1 MVQGLLLAAAWTQAA
16 VWSEGQQAVEE
27 WLGRTGAVGVS
38 VAVVDDGAEW
48 TAQAGWAD
56 REGQDPVR
64 PETLFRLASIS
75 KPVCA
80 TLTMSLVQ
88 RRKLDLDARISRY
101 VPGFPDEGCA
111 ITLRR
116 VLSHTAGIR
125 GYRPGRPDVFYR
137 SLSTAEAVELIRNSP
152 LRFEPG
158 TAYGY
163 STHAFALAVAA
174 MERAAGRPYREL
186 LRFGV
191 SRWGMDSLDVE
202 VGAEAKPERTALYSA
217 TSLGPAVRVLRR
229 EDISWKAGGG
239 GLEGT
244 ALHVARFGLA
254 VLRAKIVGTRER
266 DAMWTPVRL
275 PNGRSTG
282 YGLGWASDPAT
293 AWHSGGQQGCS
304 SFLLVDRRRGVSAAV
319 LCNTG
324 GVDAGSLAK
333 TLRDLWVGRASG
345 LRAGADR

>member
-1 MVQGLLLAAAWTQAA
+1 MVQGVLLAAAWGQAA
-16 VWSEGQQAVEE
+16 AWTDGERAVQE
-27 WLGRTGAVGVS
+27 WLDRSRAVGVS
-38 VAVVDDGAEW
+38 VAVVDDAAEW

-56 REGQDPVR
+56 REERAPVR
-64 PETLFRLASIS
+64 AETLFRLASIS
-75 KPVCA
+75 KAVCA
-80 TLTMSLVQ
+80 TLTMGFVQ
-88 RRKLDLDARISRY
+88 RRRLDLDAGVSRY
-101 VPGFPDEGCA
+101 VPGFPDERGA

-125 GYRPGRPDVFYR
+125 GYRPGRPDVFFR
-137 SLSTAEAVELIRNSP
+137 PLSTAEAVGLIRHSP

-163 STHAFALAVAA
+163 STHAFALAVAS
-174 MERAAGRPYREL
+174 MERAAARPYREI
-186 LRFGV
+186 LRLGA

-202 VGAEAKPERTALYSA
+202 LSTEDKPQRTALYTA
-217 TSLGPAVRVLRR
+217 AKEGPAVRVAKR

-254 VLRAKIVGTRER
+254 VLRGKIVGSRER
-266 DAMWTPVRL
+266 EAMWTPVRL

-282 YGLGWASDPAT
+282 YGLGWACDRAT
-293 AWHSGGQQGCS
+293 ASHAGGQQGCS
-304 SFLLVDRRRGVSAAV
+304 SFLLVDRRRGLSVAV

-324 GVDAGSLAK
+324 GLDAGSLAR
-333 TLRDLWVGRASG
+333 TLRDLWVDRGSA
-345 LRAGADR
+345 RAGATGR